1 MVHILLLILKII
13 GIALLVLLFL
23 LLLIL
28 CSLLFVP
35 VRYYGEIH
43 KQEDGLEKLA
53 VRGKVSWLFRLFV
66 LEGIYRNGQ
75 AKGAVRVLGIPL
87 HRFGRG
93 DRSGKEKQEG
103 ERTAAK
109 VEKGENV
116 ETPEKEAAKKVI
128 AEKETLKKETAKAN
142 YEPEESVSG
151 KELERDAKQESR
163 RQMEAISAEE
173 HPEQITQDSGEIPW
187 EKAVRFLQWIGR
199 KVSGCFRMVFR
210 WLGKLF
216 GLPQR
221 IAGILNRTRES
232 LQRLKRTCR
241 EWKRFLS
248 SEPFQEGMKLL
259 MREILGLLREIRPR
273 KVKGELK
280 FGFEDPA
287 VTGQALGA
295 LSLFY
300 PALPQELKIMPVF
313 EQKLFRTDMSFAG
326 RIYGITLVRMLWHLY
341 RDRNIR
347 ILYRKFRNSSAD

>member
-13 GIALLVLLFL
+13 GIVLLVLLFL

-53 VRGKVSWLFRLFV
+53 ACGKVSWLFRLLV
-66 LEGIYRNGQ
+66 LEGGYQNGQ
-75 AKGAVRVLGIPL
+75 AKGSVRVLGIPL
-87 HRFGRG
+87 HGFGGG
-93 DRSGKEKQEG
+93 DRPEKEKQES
-103 ERTAAK
+103 EATVVKA
-109 VEKGENV
+109 EKGESV
-116 ETPEKEAAKKVI
+116 KIQEKEAAAKTIV
-128 AEKETLKKETAKAN
+128 EKE
-142 YEPEESVSG
+142 S
-151 KELERDAKQESR
+151 
-163 RQMEAISAEE
+163 ISAEE
-173 HPEQITQDSGEIPW
+173 HPEQISQESREIPW

-199 KVSGCFRMVFR
+199 KVSGCFHMVFR
-210 WLGKLF
+210 WLGKIF
-216 GLPQR
+216 GIPQR
-221 IAGILNRTRES
+221 IAGILKRVREL
-232 LQRLKRTCR
+232 LQRLRRTCR

-280 FGFEDPA
+280 FGFDDPS

-300 PALPQELKIMPVF
+300 PALPQELKIIPVF

-347 ILYRKFRNSSAD
+347 ILYRKCRNSSAG

>member
-13 GIALLVLLFL
+13 GIVLLVLLFL

-75 AKGAVRVLGIPL
+75 AKGSVRVLGIPL
-87 HRFGRG
+87 HRFGGG
-93 DRSGKEKQEG
+93 DQPGKEKQEG
-103 ERTAAK
+103 EGTAAK
-109 VEKGENV
+109 AEKGENV
-116 ETPEKEAAKKVI
+116 ETPEKEAA
-128 AEKETLKKETAKAN
+128 ETN

-163 RQMEAISAEE
+163 RQTEAISAEE
-173 HPEQITQDSGEIPW
+173 HQEQISQDSGEIPW
-187 EKAVRFLQWIGR
+187 EKAVRLLQWIGR
-199 KVSGCFRMVFR
+199 KISGCFRMAFR

-221 IAGILNRTRES
+221 IAGILNRIRES

-248 SEPFQEGMKLL
+248 SEPFREGVKLM
-259 MREILGLLREIRPR
+259 MREILGLLREIQPR

-280 FGFEDPA
+280 FGFDDPS

-300 PALPQELKIMPVF
+300 PALPQELKIIPVF

-347 ILYRKFRNSSAD
+347 ILYRKFRNSSAG